1 MESQKSASKLL
12 AYSLC
17 LVCCVLCYKRFF
29 PPDVKTFEAS
39 VMSLE
44 HNDDLMIMHERKK
57 FHLRK
62 MLTKIRII
70 SLNMSLRVS
79 SASWVSLLG
88 LFFLISYL
96 LMENLRVSSLNMN
109 EGRIRNKREIVKEI
123 GLTFLGDKHRQ

>member
-1 MESQKSASKLL
+1 
-12 AYSLC
+12 
-17 LVCCVLCYKRFF
+17 
-29 PPDVKTFEAS
+29 
-39 VMSLE
+39 MSLE